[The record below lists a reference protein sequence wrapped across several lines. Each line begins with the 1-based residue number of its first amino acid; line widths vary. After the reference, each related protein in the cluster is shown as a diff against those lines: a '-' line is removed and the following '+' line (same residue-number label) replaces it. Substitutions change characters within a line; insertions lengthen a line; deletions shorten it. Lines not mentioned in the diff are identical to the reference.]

1 MFGSSFTRALR
12 EALPTQARG
21 AFLQARLPPIPIG
34 PSSSRW
40 ASTYVHLGDLADNKG
55 AREDNVRLGRGWSS
69 TKGGTSGRG
78 HKGQKA
84 RAGNGK
90 PKAGFEG
97 GQTPITR
104 LFPKRG
110 FTNLCA
116 YKLLVENRG
125 LPTEF
130 LFFGYSTNK
139 TYAPVNISK
148 LQEWLAL
155 GKLDPAETIDV
166 ETIFQS
172 NLVHGIKGFSGVKLL
187 GQPNPSLPLP
197 PLKLR
202 LSRYSKSA
210 AQAIIAAGG
219 DVTAVYHNALALR
232 QAAHPEKF
240 FGREVKEAL
249 PVRKTDILY
258 YSNPAKHGYLAK
270 EGTQA
275 EAQPEAS
282 A

>member
-21 AFLQARLPPIPIG
+21 AVHSARLPPIPIG

-55 AREDNVRLGRGWSS
+55 AREDNVRLGRGWST

-110 FTNLCA
+110 FKN
-116 YKLLVENRG
+116 
-125 LPTEF
+125 F
-130 LFFGYSTNK
+130 TNK

-148 LQEWLAL
+148 LQEWLAD
-155 GKLDPAETIDV
+155 GKLDPSETIDV
-166 ETIFQS
+166 GTIFQS

-187 GQPNPSLPLP
+187 GQQ
-197 PLKLR
+197 
-202 LSRYSKSA
+202 A
-210 AQAIIAAGG
+210 AQAIIDAGG
-219 DVTAVYHNALALR
+219 DVTAVYHNVLALR

-270 EGTQA
+270 ESAQTETQT
-275 EAQPEAS
+275 EVS

>member
-1 MFGSSFTRALR
+1 MFGSNFTRALR
-12 EALPTQARG
+12 EALPTQVRASV
-21 AFLQARLPPIPIG
+21 LQARLPPIPIG

-110 FTNLCA
+110 FTN
-116 YKLLVENRG
+116 
-125 LPTEF
+125 F
-130 LFFGYSTNK
+130 TNK
-139 TYAPVNISK
+139 TYAPVNIAK

-270 EGTQA
+270 ESAVA
-275 EAQPEAS
+275 EAQPEVS

>member
-1 MFGSSFTRALR
+1 MFGISFTRTLR
-12 EALPTQARG
+12 DALPATARV
-21 AFLQARLPPIPIG
+21 ARLPPVPTG

-40 ASTYVHLGDLADNKG
+40 ASTYVHLGELADNRG
-55 AREDNVRLGRGWSS
+55 ARVDNVRLGRGWSS

-90 PKAGFEG
+90 PKPGFEG

-110 FTNLCA
+110 FNNFT
-116 YKLLVENRG
+116 KKV
-125 LPTEF
+125 
-130 LFFGYSTNK
+130 
-139 TYAPVNISK
+139 YAPLNIAK
-148 LQEWLAL
+148 LQEWIAS
-155 GKLDPAETIDV
+155 GRLDSTQPIDV
-166 ETIFQS
+166 GAVFQS

-187 GQPNPSLPLP
+187 GQPDSSLPLP
-197 PLKLR
+197 PLNLR
-202 LSRYSKSA
+202 FSRYSKSA
-210 AQAIIAAGG
+210 AQAIIDAGG
-219 DVTAVYHNALALR
+219 EVTAVYHNPLALR

-270 EGTQA
+270 ESVQA
-275 EAQPEAS
+275 ETTTTTS

>member
-1 MFGSSFTRALR
+1 MASSLRTFTSSLR
-12 EALPTQARG
+12 LALPLARPTS
-21 AFLQARLPPIPIG
+21 ARSGFRPIPSG

-40 ASTYVHLGDLADNKG
+40 ASTSADVNNHGPYLTLGELANNKG
-55 AREDNVRLGRGWSS
+55 ATKTHVRLGRGWSS

-110 FTNLCA
+110 FNNFTS
-116 YKLLVENRG
+116 K
-125 LPTEF
+125 
-130 LFFGYSTNK
+130 K
-139 TYAPVNISK
+139 YAPVNLSA
-148 LQEWLAL
+148 LQAWVAS
-155 GKLDPAETIDV
+155 GRLDASQAIDV
-166 ETIFQS
+166 GLIFRS
-172 NLVHGIKGFSGVKLL
+172 NLVHGIKGWSGVKLL
-187 GQPNPSLPLP
+187 GEVDPALPLP
-197 PLKLR
+197 PLNLR

-210 AQAIIAAGG
+210 AKAIKDAGG
-219 DVTAVYHNALALR
+219 EVTAVYHNPLALR

-240 FGREVKEAL
+240 VGREVKEAK

-270 EGTQA
+270 DPSIV
-275 EAQPEAS
+275 EAQSSS

>member
-1 MFGSSFTRALR
+1 MFGVTFTRALR
-12 EALPTQARG
+12 EALPTAARCS
-21 AFLQARLPPIPIG
+21 ARLPPIPVG

-40 ASTYVHLGDLADNKG
+40 ASSYVHLGDLADNKG

-110 FTNLCA
+110 FNNFT
-116 YKLLVENRG
+116 
-125 LPTEF
+125 
-130 LFFGYSTNK
+130 SK
-139 TYAPVNISK
+139 TYAPINISK
-148 LQEWLAL
+148 LQEWIAA
-155 GKLDPAETIDV
+155 GKLDPSQPIDV
-166 ETIFQS
+166 GTVFQS
-172 NLVHGIKGFSGVKLL
+172 NLVHGIKGFAGVKLL
-187 GQPNPSLPLP
+187 GQPDSALPLP
-197 PLKLR
+197 PLNLR
-202 LSRYSKSA
+202 FSRYSKSA
-210 AQAIIAAGG
+210 AQAIIDAGG
-219 DVTAVYHNALALR
+219 EVTAVYHNQLALR

-270 EGTQA
+270 ENAPTETESTTA
-275 EAQPEAS
+275 
-282 A
+282 